1 MSFKSVLKK
10 FIPVNYSR
18 FQKNKKNTE
27 KELKELK
34 KLVKKQQKSI
44 SEFESTLK
52 ELQKS
57 NKELSEKLRT
67 TTSIANYCRDN
78 VRDYLKAEK
87 AEYYKNTPAKYYVQ
101 ELKDW
106 FKTATGETLDLE
118 NPITYNQKIQW
129 LKVYDT
135 TPLKTQLTDKYLVR
149 DWVKDKIGEK
159 YLTKLLG
166 VWHNFDDIDF
176 DSLPDK
182 FVLKANHGCGFNY
195 IVPDKSKFNRSDAR
209 FKFQKWMK
217 VNFAYYW
224 GIEPQYRDIEP
235 LIIAEEYLE
244 NDNKDLYDYKFWCF
258 NGKPMYIQFLSE
270 RNISGLK
277 MAFFDTE
284 WNKLD
289 FVYDHPRLRRDVE
302 KPENLDEMLKIAE
315 TLSNG
320 FAHVRVDLYRLNS
333 GEIKFGEMTFTS
345 CSGAC
350 HWTPPE
356 YNEKLGAL
364 ITLPEKTEFFKE
376 DN

>member
-1 MSFKSVLKK
+1 MSLKSVLKK

-18 FQKNKKNTE
+18 FQNNKKKTE

-52 ELQKS
+52 KLQKN
-57 NKELSEKLRT
+57 NKELSDKLRKA
-67 TTSIANYCRDN
+67 TSTANYCKEYVNAYR
-78 VRDYLKAEK
+78 KQEK
-87 AEYYKNTPAKYYVQ
+87 YEYYKNTPSKYYIQ
-101 ELKDW
+101 ELGDW
-106 FKTATGETLDLE
+106 FKACTGETLDLE
-118 NPITYNQKIQW
+118 NPVTYNQKIQW

-182 FVLKANHGCGFNY
+182 FVLKANHASGFNY
-195 IVPDKSKFNRSDAR
+195 IVSDKAKFNRSDAR
-209 FKFQKWMK
+209 FKFQKWMNT
-217 VNFAYYW
+217 NFAYFW
-224 GIEPQYRDIEP
+224 GIELQYRDIKP

-244 NDNKDLYDYKFWCF
+244 NDDRDLYDYKFWCF

-270 RNISGLK
+270 RNVGGLK

-289 FVYDHPRLRRDVE
+289 FVYNHPLLSHPVE
-302 KPENLDEMLKIAE
+302 KPDNLDEMLKIAE
-315 TLSNG
+315 TLSQG
-320 FAHVRVDLYRLNS
+320 FAHVRVDLYRLNN

-345 CSGAC
+345 SSGAC
-350 HWTPPE
+350 HWNSPE
-356 YNEKLGAL
+356 ANKKLGDL
-364 ITLPEKTEFFKE
+364 ITLPEKNETLYRG
-376 DN
+376 